1 MGKFFLKI
9 IRFKYF
15 IISIIIILTLLSI
28 IPLTKIEI
36 DTTFDRLASSESIE
50 KKLHQRTV
58 KEFGSQRI
66 ALIYIKDKKLF
77 TTEKLSLLQELSWQL
92 LEIEELETLYSVF
105 TTPFVHN
112 NGEILNTSP
121 LFEEIPNSKSE
132 INKKISFVN
141 NDRSYKKFILSPDD
155 NSMIISIQFNSNK
168 RSFLEIGNHIDK
180 LLKPLKHN
188 FEKIHTVGAPSLMK
202 FSHENILKSLKII
215 LPIIIIVIS
224 TFIFIGT
231 RSLNAAV
238 LPFIVGFISIIWTF
252 AIMSFL
258 GIPIQVLT
266 SCVPAIAFVLGS
278 TEITHLLSKYRQLKL
293 KGLSHI
299 DSIEQLG
306 SQIGL
311 AIILTAATTIFG
323 FSTIIINEIQMLK
336 EFGYASAIAL
346 SSNFILMLFY
356 LPIHLDIFK
365 ETDKKPRPNKYLEKI
380 KILFL
385 EFFEYLLS
393 NKLIYLILIFLIS
406 ISIFFSKKI
415 EIENLA
421 WSQIKNGS
429 LLKTQLKEVDSKFPG
444 TSLLYF
450 VVESRS
456 GTFKQN
462 KNLKYLDSVQ
472 NKVNKLHNV
481 QHTQSLANNIKL
493 IHKEFNKDSILLSK
507 IPESDNLIAQYLL
520 SFSRDNL
527 SPYISADY
535 KRALIQVRHS
545 NYDTK
550 NYNKLVKDLESLL
563 SEQMNNKEYKLF
575 FTSSDQIFNKATNS
589 LITSQIKS
597 LFLIVIIII
606 LAVAFLFRDFKI
618 ALIAV
623 PSNLIPIVLFF
634 GILGLFNIPLTI
646 GSSMVA
652 AITIGI
658 AIDDTIHFFVQ
669 YSNNLNRFP
678 NPIDSAKNTINE
690 SSTAIIT
697 TSIALSTGFFF
708 MAMSEFVPLYQFGI
722 LSAIVILLAM
732 FCDLIITP
740 TLITV
745 FKLSNIVSYDNV
757 FLTQIPITKIIA
769 NEYLKGIEL
778 KTLKKLMRQVGFSYI
793 NEKQYID
800 IDKKSAF
807 IIIIKGTVAEK
818 IPSNRATDCEENI
831 ELKRYESGDII
842 KITVDSKSRYQAFEQ
857 TRYIHIKENKFAQFM
872 TSKK

>member
-1 MGKFFLKI
+1 MGNFFLKI
-9 IRFKYF
+9 IQYKYY
-15 IISIIIILTLLSI
+15 ILSVILILTFLSLK
-28 IPLTKIEI
+28 PLMKIEF

-58 KEFGSQRI
+58 QEFGSQRI
-66 ALIYIKDKKLF
+66 ALIYIRDKSLF
-77 TTEKLSLLQELSWQL
+77 TKEKLELLQELSWQL
-92 LEIEELETLYSVF
+92 LEITELETLYSVF

-112 NGEILNTSP
+112 DGEILNTSP
-121 LFEEIPNSKSE
+121 LFEEIPESQFE
-132 INKKISFVN
+132 IQKKLSLVN
-141 NDRSYKKFILSPDD
+141 NDRSYKKFIISPED
-155 NSMIISIQFNSNK
+155 NSMVLSIQFSSNK

-180 LLKPLKHN
+180 LLKPLKSD
-188 FEKIHTVGAPSLMK
+188 FDKIYTVGAPSLMR

-215 LPIIIIVIS
+215 LPFIVVVIS

-238 LPFIVGFISIIWTF
+238 LPFIVGLISIIWTF
-252 AIMSFL
+252 AIMSL
-258 GIPIQVLT
+258 CNIPIQVLT

-278 TEITHLLSKYRQLKL
+278 TEITHLLSKYRQLKI
-293 KGLSHI
+293 KGFSHL

-311 AIILTAATTIFG
+311 AIILTAATTILG

-336 EFGYASAIAL
+336 EFGYVSAIAL
-346 SSNFILMLFY
+346 TSNFILMLFY

-365 ETDKKPRPNKYLEKI
+365 EADKKPLANKYLERI

-393 NKLIYLILIFLIS
+393 NKLIYLILFFLIS
-406 ISIFFSKKI
+406 ASIFFADKI
-415 EIENLA
+415 KIENLA

-450 VVESRS
+450 VVEAKS
-456 GTFKQN
+456 GTFKES
-462 KNLKYLDSVQ
+462 KNLLFLNNLQEKIS
-472 NKVNKLHNV
+472 KLHNV

-493 IHKEFNKDSILLSK
+493 IHREFNKDSILLSS
-507 IPESDNLIAQYLL
+507 IPEKDNLIAQYLL

-550 NYNKLVKDLESLL
+550 NYKELVKDFENLL
-563 SEQMNNKEYKLF
+563 SLQTNNKEYNLF

-597 LFLIVIIII
+597 LFLIILVII

-623 PSNLIPIVLFF
+623 PSNLIPIILFF

-646 GSSMVA
+646 GSAMVA

-690 SSTAIIT
+690 TSTAIIT
-697 TSIALSTGFFF
+697 TSVALSTGFFF

-757 FLTQIPITKIIA
+757 FLTQIPITKIIS
-769 NEYLKGIEL
+769 NDLFKGIDIKSL
-778 KTLKKLMRQVGFSYI
+778 KNLMRQVGFSYI
-793 NEKQYID
+793 NEKQFIE

-807 IIIIKGTVAEK
+807 IIIIKGIIVEK
-818 IPSNRATDCEENI
+818 IPSNRATDTEKDI
-831 ELKRYESGDII
+831 ELTRYESGDII
-842 KITVDSKSRYQAFEQ
+842 KISKSSNARFQASEQ
-857 TRYIHIKENKFAQFM
+857 TRFIHIKENKLAQFM
-872 TSKK
+872 NSKN